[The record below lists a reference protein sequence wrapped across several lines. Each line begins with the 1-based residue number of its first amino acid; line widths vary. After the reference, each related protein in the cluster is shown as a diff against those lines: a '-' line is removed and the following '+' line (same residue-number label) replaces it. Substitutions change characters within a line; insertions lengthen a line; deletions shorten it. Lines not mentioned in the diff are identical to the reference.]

1 VVFFG
6 GYGVCGVNMTPVIR
20 FGQVSHKNVKVMK
33 SMNEVKVAKPI
44 LVESMLKNWKCK
56 PI

>member
-1 VVFFG
+1 
-6 GYGVCGVNMTPVIR
+6 MTPVIR

-33 SMNEVKVAKPI
+33 NMNEVKAAKPI
-44 LVESMLKNWKCK
+44 LVVESMLKNWKCK